1 MYDKGFGEVPI
12 AFSPDFAVSTTSEY
26 TVRDQQRMT
35 KAKRYFAWQ
44 SEVSKAAL
52 GRRVLEVGCGLGNFT
67 EHLLD
72 RELVVGIDIDAQ
84 CVALH
89 QQRFAR
95 HSNVRQMEL
104 DAQDPAFLSLRNDRI
119 DSIACLNVL
128 EHIEDDRLTLSRFAA
143 VLPPGGRVVLL
154 VPAFRALYG
163 PIDANLGH
171 YRRYT
176 KQSLAET
183 ANAAGLRAKTLRF
196 MNVVGFFAWW
206 ANAKVLRRQEQSG
219 GQIEIFDRFVV
230 PVQAVL
236 ERWIPPPVGQS
247 ILAVLEK
254 RA

>member
-1 MYDKGFGEVPI
+1 MIRGSERFSI

-44 SEVSKAAL
+44 SQVSKSAL

-72 RELVVGIDIDAQ
+72 RDLVVGIDIDAQ

-89 QQRFAR
+89 RERFAAQP
-95 HSNVRQMEL
+95 HIRQMVL
-104 DAQDPAFLSLRNDRI
+104 DAQDPAFLKLKSERI

-128 EHIEDDRLTLSRFAA
+128 EHIEDDRLTLERFAA
-143 VLPPGGRVVLL
+143 ILPPGGRVVLL
-154 VPAFRALYG
+154 IPAFRALYG

-176 KQSLAET
+176 KRSLAAT
-183 ANAAGLRAKTLRF
+183 AESAGLRPRTLRF
-196 MNVVGFFAWW
+196 MNVVGFFGWW
-206 ANAKVLRRQEQSG
+206 ANAKLLRRDEQSD
-219 GQIEIFDRFVV
+219 GQIEVFDRWIV
-230 PVQAVL
+230 PVQSAI
-236 ERWIPPPVGQS
+236 ERRIPPPVGQS
-247 ILAVLEK
+247 IFAVLEK
-254 RA
+254 AA